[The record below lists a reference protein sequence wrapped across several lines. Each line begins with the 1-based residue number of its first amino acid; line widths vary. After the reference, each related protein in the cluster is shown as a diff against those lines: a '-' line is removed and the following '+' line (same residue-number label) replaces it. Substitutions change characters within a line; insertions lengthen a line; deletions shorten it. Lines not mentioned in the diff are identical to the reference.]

1 MRRHAIRAAWS
12 LLAAFAVT
20 VAVLVALAVANGTVA
35 FETIDDTVALLI
47 AFAAFMVVGVLIVAH
62 RPGNAVGWVFS
73 AVALLAVTGATGE
86 EWARYAAVTRP
97 GSLPGAVWP
106 PGGPPGPGTR
116 PWPWW
121 WWWCCRGLPRSRPSR
136 GPRRRRGRR

>member
-86 EWARYAAVTRP
+86 EWLATRP
-97 GSLPGAVWP
+97 
-106 PGGPPGPGTR
+106 
-116 PWPWW
+116 
-121 WWWCCRGLPRSRPSR
+121 
-136 GPRRRRGRR
+136 